1 MTSPAVEVEGVLE
14 ACLYG
19 GDLGA
24 AERFYAGIIGL
35 PVYARVPGRHVF
47 FRCGAGMFLVFD
59 PAATRAGMAVEGGET
74 RLQHGARG
82 PGHVAFRVAEDTL
95 SDWRAKLMAAG
106 VRIEAEVA
114 WPRGGRSIYVR
125 DPSGNSVELAT
136 ASVWES
142 VEMSDTRR

>member
-1 MTSPAVEVEGVLE
+1 MSVPVAVEGVLE

-24 AERFYAGIIGL
+24 AERFYGGIIGL

-47 FRCGAGMFLVFD
+47 FRCGEGMFLMFD
-59 PAATRAGMAVEGGET
+59 PAATRKGIAVEGGET
-74 RLQHGARG
+74 RLQHGPRG
-82 PGHVAFRVAEDTL
+82 PGHVAFRVAESEITE
-95 SDWRAKLMAAG
+95 WRAKLAAAG

-114 WPRGGRSIYVR
+114 WPGGGRSIYVR

-136 ASVWES
+136 ASVWGLASES
-142 VEMSDTRR
+142 TSRR